1 MADDPAMM
9 SSAIPARFTAQSLSR
24 QPPLDLLLDSVLRYL
39 VPEMKTSIP
48 SALIAAALALS
59 ATAQD
64 CNDRIALGMTFA
76 DVAARLG
83 QPVSVSNKGPVSNNG
98 PWWCYLND
106 NPISVSNEGVE
117 TFNLYSYMVA
127 FDNNGRV
134 SMWFQHGQSQ

>member
-1 MADDPAMM
+1 M
-9 SSAIPARFTAQSLSR
+9 
-24 QPPLDLLLDSVLRYL
+24 LRYL

-76 DVAARLG
+76 DVAATLG
-83 QPVSVSNKGPVSNNG
+83 QPVSVSNKGPWYSVSNNG
-98 PWWCYLND
+98 PWWYYLNP

-117 TFNLYSYMVA
+117 TINFYSYMVA